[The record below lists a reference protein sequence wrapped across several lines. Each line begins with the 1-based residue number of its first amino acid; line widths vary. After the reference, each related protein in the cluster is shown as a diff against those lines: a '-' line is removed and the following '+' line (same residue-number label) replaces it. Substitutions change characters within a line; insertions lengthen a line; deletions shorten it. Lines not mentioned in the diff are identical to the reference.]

1 MVLFSRWRNN
11 STFNV
16 DDSILNMSLKVLCAL
31 VTAQLGLG
39 AYGVIVTKFAKGS
52 KADPLVF
59 CLLRDTGAFPVM
71 MLAAFLV
78 EGKLS
83 MPSLR

>member
-1 MVLFSRWRNN
+1 
-11 STFNV
+11 
-16 DDSILNMSLKVLCAL
+16 MSLKVWCAL
-31 VTAQLGLG
+31 VTAQLGFG

-59 CLLRDTGAFPVM
+59 CLLRDSGAFPVM
-71 MLAAFLV
+71 LFTAFLL

-83 MPSLR
+83 MPSPR